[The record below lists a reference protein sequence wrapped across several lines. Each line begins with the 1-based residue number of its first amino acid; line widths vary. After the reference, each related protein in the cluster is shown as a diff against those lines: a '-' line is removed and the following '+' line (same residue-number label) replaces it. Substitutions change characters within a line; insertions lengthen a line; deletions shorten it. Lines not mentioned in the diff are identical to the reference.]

1 MVTDFLTYLT
11 TQVVG
16 LIKGKVMPL
25 LFDELSGAPTWVPA
39 VLLVTLSLAVG
50 FLARFIL
57 LRFIRYWQNRDRK
70 LFKSLEKH
78 LRGSMFLFIP
88 LLLISAG
95 LNSVNIQPG
104 SLSFITTT
112 VNIFIILSFCSVII
126 RLINVAQDMLF
137 IRYDIN
143 LSNNL
148 RARKIRTQIMYVK
161 KVAIVVLVT
170 LCLSLILLSFPGVRK
185 FGTTILAGAGVAGII
200 IGFALQKSLVNLF
213 AGIQIAFT
221 QPIKIDDAVVVENE
235 WGWIEEINLTYVV
248 VRIWDLR
255 RLVLP
260 ITYFT
265 ENAFQNWTRNN
276 AQILGSVFLYL
287 DYSMPLE
294 PLRRHFER
302 VLSETKLWDQQ
313 TQVLQVTDT
322 TDKTMTIRMLMT
334 AQNSPT
340 AWDLRCYVRE
350 KMIEFIQQNY
360 PQSLPQ
366 VRATLTDAG
375 VRETNSQA

>member
-1 MVTDFLTYLT
+1 MIFLL
-11 TQVVG
+11 
-16 LIKGKVMPL
+16 
-25 LFDELSGAPTWVPA
+25 DELSGAPSWVPA
-39 VLLVTLSLAVG
+39 VLLVTFSFALG
-50 FLARFIL
+50 FLARFTL
-57 LRFIRYWQNRDRK
+57 LRLIRYWQGRDRK

-78 LRGSMFLFIP
+78 LRGSMFFFIP
-88 LLLISAG
+88 LLLINIG
-95 LNSVNIQPG
+95 INYIKINPNSLV
-104 SLSFITTT
+104 FITSTI
-112 VNIFIILSFCSVII
+112 NMFIILSVCSVLI

-148 RARKIRTQIMYVK
+148 RARKIRTQLIYVK
-161 KVAIVVLVT
+161 KVAIVLLVLFCV
-170 LCLSLILLSFPGVRK
+170 SLILLSFPAVRK
-185 FGTTILAGAGVAGII
+185 FGTTILVGAGVAGII
-200 IGFALQKSLVNLF
+200 IGFALQKTLVNLF

-265 ENAFQNWTRNN
+265 ENTFQNWTRNN

-287 DYSMPLE
+287 DYSMPLD
-294 PLRRHFER
+294 PLRKHFEK

-322 TDKTMTIRMLMT
+322 NDKTMAVRLLMT
-334 AQNSPT
+334 AQNSPI
-340 AWDLRCYVRE
+340 AWDLRCHVRE

-360 PQSLPQ
+360 PQSFPH
-366 VRATLTDAG
+366 VRATLTDSG
-375 VRETNSQA
+375 I

>member
-1 MVTDFLTYLT
+1 MPFLF
-11 TQVVG
+11 G
-16 LIKGKVMPL
+16 
-25 LFDELSGAPTWVPA
+25 ELSVAPAWVPA
-39 VLLVTLSLAVG
+39 VLVVTLSLAVG

-57 LRFIRYWQNRDRK
+57 LQFIRYWQSRDRK

-88 LLLISAG
+88 LLLIRVG
-95 LNSVNIQPG
+95 VNYVHVQPEYIT
-104 SLSFITTT
+104 FITTT
-112 VNIFIILSFCSVII
+112 INIFIILSFCSVLI

-143 LSNNL
+143 ISNNL
-148 RARKIRTQIMYVK
+148 RARKIRTQIIYVK

-221 QPIKIDDAVVVENE
+221 QPIKIDDAVVVEKE

-248 VRIWDLR
+248 VRLWDLR

-265 ENAFQNWTRNN
+265 ENPFQNWTRNN
-276 AQILGSVFLYL
+276 AQILGSVFLYV

-294 PLRRHFER
+294 PLRKHFEK
-302 VLSETKLWDQQ
+302 VLSETRLWDQQ

-322 TDKTMTIRMLMT
+322 TEKTMTIRLLMT

-340 AWDLRCYVRE
+340 AFDLRCYVRE

-366 VRATLTDAG
+366 VRATLTTPGASG
-375 VRETNSQA
+375 NE

>member
-1 MVTDFLTYLT
+1 
-11 TQVVG
+11 
-16 LIKGKVMPL
+16 MPMI
-25 LFDELSGAPTWVPA
+25 FGELSGAPSWVPA
-39 VLLVTLSLAVG
+39 VLLVTLSFVVG

-57 LRFIRYWQNRDRK
+57 LRFIRYWQIRDKK

-88 LLLISAG
+88 LLLINVG
-95 LNSVNIQPG
+95 VNYINLRPD
-104 SLSFITTT
+104 SLAFVTTIL
-112 VNIFIILSFCSVII
+112 NIFIILSFCSVLI
-126 RLINVAQDMLF
+126 RLTNVAQDMLF

-148 RARKIRTQIMYVK
+148 RARKIRTQIIYVK
-161 KVAIVVLVT
+161 KVAIVLLVSF
-170 LCLSLILLSFPGVRK
+170 CLTLILLSFPGVRK

-287 DYSMPLE
+287 DYSMPLD
-294 PLRRHFER
+294 PLRKHFEKI
-302 VLSETKLWDQQ
+302 LSETKLWDQQ

-322 TDKTMTIRMLMT
+322 TDKTMTIRLLMT

-340 AWDLRCYVRE
+340 AWDLRCLVRE

-360 PQSLPQ
+360 PQCLPH
-366 VRATLTDAG
+366 VRATLTNSDA
-375 VRETNSQA
+375 

>member
-1 MVTDFLTYLT
+1 
-11 TQVVG
+11 
-16 LIKGKVMPL
+16 MPMI
-25 LFDELSGAPTWVPA
+25 FGELSGAPSWVPA
-39 VLLVTLSLAVG
+39 LLLVTLSFALG

-57 LRFIRYWQNRDRK
+57 LRFIRYWQGRDRK

-88 LLLISAG
+88 LLLINVG
-95 LNSVNIQPG
+95 VNYISIQPD
-104 SLSFITTT
+104 SLVFITTT
-112 VNIFIILSFCSVII
+112 VNIFIILSFCSVLI
-126 RLINVAQDMLF
+126 RLTNVAQDMLF

-148 RARKIRTQIMYVK
+148 RARKIRTQIIYVK
-161 KVAIVVLVT
+161 KVAIVLLVSF
-170 LCLSLILLSFPGVRK
+170 CLSLILLSFPGVRK

-287 DYSMPLE
+287 DYSMPLD
-294 PLRRHFER
+294 PLRKHFEK

-322 TDKTMTIRMLMT
+322 NDKTMTVRLLMT
-334 AQNSPT
+334 AQNSPI
-340 AWDLRCYVRE
+340 AWDLRCHVRE

-360 PQSLPQ
+360 PQSLPHL
-366 VRATLTDAG
+366 RATLTDSG
-375 VRETNSQA
+375 V

>member
-112 VNIFIILSFCSVII
+112 VNIFIILSFCSVLI

-287 DYSMPLE
+287 DYSMPLD
-294 PLRRHFER
+294 PLRKHFEK

-350 KMIEFIQQNY
+350 KMIEFIQQNH

-375 VRETNSQA
+375 VRETNS

>member
-1 MVTDFLTYLT
+1 
-11 TQVVG
+11 
-16 LIKGKVMPL
+16 MPL
-25 LFDELSGAPTWVPA
+25 LFGELSGAPVWVPA
-39 VLLVTLSLAVG
+39 VLLVTLSLILG

-57 LRFIRYWQNRDRK
+57 LRFIRYWQSRDRK

-78 LRGSMFLFIP
+78 LSGSMFLFIP
-88 LLLISAG
+88 LLLINVG
-95 LNSVNIQPG
+95 VNYISIHPD
-104 SLSFITTT
+104 SLAFITTT
-112 VNIFIILSFCSVII
+112 TNVFIILSLCSILI
-126 RLINVAQDMLF
+126 RLTNVAQDMLF

-148 RARKIRTQIMYVK
+148 RARKIRTQIIYVK
-161 KVAIVVLVT
+161 KVAIVLLVSF
-170 LCLSLILLSFPGVRK
+170 CLSLILLSFPGVRK

-287 DYSMPLE
+287 DYSMPLD
-294 PLRRHFER
+294 PLRKHFEK

-322 TDKTMTIRMLMT
+322 NDKTMTIRLLMT

-350 KMIEFIQQNY
+350 KMIEFIQQKLSAEPASRESN
-360 PQSLPQ
+360 
-366 VRATLTDAG
+366 TD
-375 VRETNSQA
+375 

>member
-1 MVTDFLTYLT
+1 
-11 TQVVG
+11 
-16 LIKGKVMPL
+16 MPSI
-25 LFDELSGAPTWVPA
+25 FDELSDAPSWVPA
-39 VLLVTLSLAVG
+39 VLLVTLSLVAG
-50 FLARFIL
+50 FLARFLL
-57 LRFIRYWQNRDRK
+57 LRFIRYWQDRDRK

-78 LRGSMFLFIP
+78 LRGSMFLFVP
-88 LLLISAG
+88 LMLINVGAEY
-95 LNSVNIQPG
+95 VNIHPD
-104 SLSFITTT
+104 SLSFITPTLN
-112 VNIFIILSFCSVII
+112 VFIILSLCSILI
-126 RLINVAQDMLF
+126 RLTNVAQDMLF

-148 RARKIRTQIMYVK
+148 RARKIRTQIIYVK
-161 KVAIVVLVT
+161 KVAIVLLVSF
-170 LCLSLILLSFPGVRK
+170 CLSLILISIPGVRK

-294 PLRRHFER
+294 PLRQHFEK

-322 TDKTMTIRMLMT
+322 TDKTMTIRLLMT

-360 PQSLPQ
+360 PQSLPH
-366 VRATLTDAG
+366 VRATLTETG
-375 VRETNSQA
+375 VSNSTKTLS

>member
-1 MVTDFLTYLT
+1 
-11 TQVVG
+11 
-16 LIKGKVMPL
+16 MPMI
-25 LFDELSGAPTWVPA
+25 FGELSGAPSWVPA
-39 VLLVTLSLAVG
+39 VLLVTLSFALG

-57 LRFIRYWQNRDRK
+57 LRFIRYWQSRDRK

-88 LLLISAG
+88 LLLINVG
-95 LNSVNIQPG
+95 VNYINIQSG
-104 SLSFITTT
+104 FLDLITSI
-112 VNIFIILSFCSVII
+112 VNVFIILSFCSILI
-126 RLINVAQDMLF
+126 RLTNVAQDMLF

-148 RARKIRTQIMYVK
+148 RARKIRTQIIYVK
-161 KVAIVVLVT
+161 KVAIVLLVLF
-170 LCLSLILLSFPGVRK
+170 CISLILLSIPGVRK

-287 DYSMPLE
+287 DYSMPLD
-294 PLRRHFER
+294 PLRKHFEK

-313 TQVLQVTDT
+313 TQVLQVTDAN
-322 TDKTMTIRMLMT
+322 DKTMTVRLLMT

-340 AWDLRCYVRE
+340 AWDLRCHVRE

-366 VRATLTDAG
+366 VRATLTDSG
-375 VRETNSQA
+375 V

>member
-1 MVTDFLTYLT
+1 
-11 TQVVG
+11 
-16 LIKGKVMPL
+16 MPL
-25 LFDELSGAPTWVPA
+25 IFDELSGAPSWVPA
-39 VLLVTLSLAVG
+39 LLLVTLSFAVG
-50 FLARFIL
+50 SLARFIFF
-57 LRFIRYWQNRDRK
+57 RFVLYWQKRDRK

-78 LRGSMFLFIP
+78 LRGSIFLFIP
-88 LLLISAG
+88 LLLINVG
-95 LNSVNIQPG
+95 LNYINIRPHY
-104 SLSFITTT
+104 LDLITTLI
-112 VNIFIILSFCSVII
+112 NAFIILSFCSILV
-126 RLINVAQDMLF
+126 RLTNVVQDMLF

-161 KVAIVVLVT
+161 KVAIVLLVT
-170 LCLSLILLSFPGVRK
+170 LCVSLILLSFPGVRR

-221 QPIKIDDAVVVENE
+221 QPIKIDDAVVVEKE

-265 ENAFQNWTRNN
+265 ENTFQNWTRNN
-276 AQILGSVFLYL
+276 AQILGSVFLYV

-294 PLRRHFER
+294 PLRKHFEKI
-302 VLSETKLWDQQ
+302 LSETKLWDQE

-322 TDKTMTIRMLMT
+322 TEKTMTLRLLMT
-334 AQNSPT
+334 AQNSPM

-360 PQSLPQ
+360 PQCLPQ
-366 VRATLTDAG
+366 LRASLNDLTLEPA
-375 VRETNSQA
+375 EKQ

>member
-1 MVTDFLTYLT
+1 M
-11 TQVVG
+11 Q
-16 LIKGKVMPL
+16 L
-25 LFDELSGAPTWVPA
+25 LFIELSDAPSWVPA
-39 VLLVTLSLAVG
+39 LLLVTLSFAVG

-57 LRFIRYWQNRDRK
+57 LRFIRYWQKRDRK

-78 LRGSMFLFIP
+78 LRGSMFLFLP
-88 LLLISAG
+88 LLLINVG
-95 LNSVNIQPG
+95 VRYINIPTNVLN
-104 SLSFITTT
+104 LITSTA
-112 VNIFIILSFCSVII
+112 NIFIILSFCSVLI
-126 RLINVAQDMLF
+126 RLTNVVQDMLF

-148 RARKIRTQIMYVK
+148 RARKIRTQIIYVK
-161 KVAIVVLVT
+161 KVAIVLLVLF
-170 LCLSLILLSFPGVRK
+170 CLSLILLSFPGVRK

-221 QPIKIDDAVVVENE
+221 QPIKIDDAVVVEKE

-276 AQILGSVFLYL
+276 AQILGSVFLYV

-294 PLRRHFER
+294 PLRKHFEK

-322 TDKTMTIRMLMT
+322 TEKTMTIRLLMT

-360 PQSLPQ
+360 PQSLPH
-366 VRATLTDAG
+366 VRATLN
-375 VRETNSQA
+375 NSIDSVTQQDHD

>member
-1 MVTDFLTYLT
+1 MPFLF
-11 TQVVG
+11 G
-16 LIKGKVMPL
+16 
-25 LFDELSGAPTWVPA
+25 ELSVAPAWVPA
-39 VLLVTLSLAVG
+39 VLVVTLSLAVG

-57 LRFIRYWQNRDRK
+57 LQFIRYWQSRDRK

-88 LLLISAG
+88 LLLIRVG
-95 LNSVNIQPG
+95 VNYVHVQPE
-104 SLSFITTT
+104 SFLFITTT
-112 VNIFIILSFCSVII
+112 INIFIILSFCSVLI

-143 LSNNL
+143 ISNNL
-148 RARKIRTQIMYVK
+148 RARKIRTQIIYVK

-170 LCLSLILLSFPGVRK
+170 FCLSLILLSFPGVRK

-221 QPIKIDDAVVVENE
+221 QPIKIDDAVVVEKE

-248 VRIWDLR
+248 VRLWDLR

-265 ENAFQNWTRNN
+265 ENPFQNWTRNN
-276 AQILGSVFLYL
+276 AQILGSVFLYV

-294 PLRRHFER
+294 PLRKHFEK
-302 VLSETKLWDQQ
+302 VLSETRLWDQQ

-322 TDKTMTIRMLMT
+322 TEKTMTIRLLMT

-340 AWDLRCYVRE
+340 AFDLRCYVRE

-366 VRATLTDAG
+366 VRATLTGPGASG
-375 VRETNSQA
+375 SE

>member
-1 MVTDFLTYLT
+1 
-11 TQVVG
+11 
-16 LIKGKVMPL
+16 MPL
-25 LFDELSGAPTWVPA
+25 LFGELSGFPSWVPA
-39 VLLVTLSLAVG
+39 VLLVTLSLALG
-50 FLARFIL
+50 FLLRFML
-57 LRFIRYWQNRDRK
+57 LRFIRYWQDRDRK

-78 LRGSMFLFIP
+78 LHGSMFLFIP
-88 LLLISAG
+88 LLLIRAG
-95 LNSVNIQPG
+95 VNYVNIEPG
-104 SLSFITTT
+104 SIDFITSAAH
-112 VNIFIILSFCSVII
+112 IFIILSFCSVLI

-148 RARKIRTQIMYVK
+148 RARKIRTQIIYVK
-161 KVAIVVLVT
+161 KVAIVILVT
-170 LCLSLILLSFPGVRK
+170 LCLSLILLSFPGVRQ

-221 QPIKIDDAVVVENE
+221 QPIKIDDAVVVEKE

-248 VRIWDLR
+248 VRLWDLR

-265 ENAFQNWTRNN
+265 ENPFQNWTRNN

-287 DYSMPLE
+287 DYSMPLA
-294 PLRRHFER
+294 PLREHFEK
-302 VLSETKLWDQQ
+302 VLSETRLWDQE

-322 TDKTMTIRMLMT
+322 DDKTMTIRLLMT

-360 PQSLPQ
+360 PQSLPRF
-366 VRATLTDAG
+366 RATLTDSD
-375 VRETNSQA
+375 N

>member
-1 MVTDFLTYLT
+1 
-11 TQVVG
+11 
-16 LIKGKVMPL
+16 MPL
-25 LFDELSGAPTWVPA
+25 LFGELSGAPAWVPA

-50 FLARFIL
+50 FLTRFIL
-57 LRFIRYWQNRDRK
+57 LQFICYWQSHDRK

-88 LLLISAG
+88 LLLIRLG
-95 LNSVNIQPG
+95 VNYVNIQPE
-104 SLSFITTT
+104 SLGFISTTI
-112 VNIFIILSFCSVII
+112 NIFIILSFCSVLI

-143 LSNNL
+143 ISNNL
-148 RARKIRTQIMYVK
+148 RARKIRTQIIYVK

-221 QPIKIDDAVVVENE
+221 QPIKIDDAVVVEKE

-248 VRIWDLR
+248 VRLWDLR

-265 ENAFQNWTRNN
+265 ENTFQNWTRNN

-294 PLRRHFER
+294 PLRQHFEK
-302 VLSETKLWDQQ
+302 VLSETKLWDRQ

-322 TDKTMTIRMLMT
+322 SEKTMTIRLLMT

-340 AWDLRCYVRE
+340 AWDLRCHVRE

-360 PQSLPQ
+360 PQSLPHI
-366 VRATLTDAG
+366 RATLTSA
-375 VRETNSQA
+375 E

>member
-1 MVTDFLTYLT
+1 
-11 TQVVG
+11 
-16 LIKGKVMPL
+16 MPMI
-25 LFDELSGAPTWVPA
+25 FGELSGAPSWVPA
-39 VLLVTLSLAVG
+39 LLLVTLSFALG

-57 LRFIRYWQNRDRK
+57 LRFIRYWQSRDRK

-88 LLLISAG
+88 LLLINVG
-95 LNSVNIQPG
+95 VNYISIQPD
-104 SLSFITTT
+104 SLVFITTT
-112 VNIFIILSFCSVII
+112 VNIFIILSFCSVLI
-126 RLINVAQDMLF
+126 RLTNVAQDMLF

-148 RARKIRTQIMYVK
+148 RARKIRTQIIYVK
-161 KVAIVVLVT
+161 KVAIVLLVSF
-170 LCLSLILLSFPGVRK
+170 CLSLILLSFPGVRK

-255 RLVLP
+255 RLILP

-287 DYSMPLE
+287 DYSMPLD
-294 PLRRHFER
+294 PLRKHFEK

-322 TDKTMTIRMLMT
+322 NDKTMTVRLLMT
-334 AQNSPT
+334 AQNSPI
-340 AWDLRCYVRE
+340 AWDLRCHVRE

-360 PQSLPQ
+360 PQSLPH
-366 VRATLTDAG
+366 VRATLTDSG
-375 VRETNSQA
+375 V

>member
-1 MVTDFLTYLT
+1 
-11 TQVVG
+11 
-16 LIKGKVMPL
+16 MPL
-25 LFDELSGAPTWVPA
+25 IFGELSGAPVWVPA
-39 VLLVTLSLAVG
+39 VLLVTLSFALG

-78 LRGSMFLFIP
+78 LRGSMFFFIP
-88 LLLISAG
+88 LMLINVG
-95 LNSVNIQPG
+95 INYFNIHPD
-104 SLSFITTT
+104 SLAFITTIIN
-112 VNIFIILSFCSVII
+112 VFIILSFCSVLI
-126 RLINVAQDMLF
+126 RLTNVAQDMLF

-148 RARKIRTQIMYVK
+148 RARKIRTQIIYVK
-161 KVAIVVLVT
+161 KVAIVILVAF
-170 LCLSLILLSFPGVRK
+170 CLSLILLSFPGVRK

-294 PLRRHFER
+294 PLRKHFEKI
-302 VLSETKLWDQQ
+302 LSETKLWDQQ
-313 TQVLQVTDT
+313 TQVLQVTDAN
-322 TDKTMTIRMLMT
+322 DKTMTIRLLMT
-334 AQNSPT
+334 AQNSPI
-340 AWDLRCYVRE
+340 AWDLRCHVRE

-360 PQSLPQ
+360 PQSLPH
-366 VRATLTDAG
+366 VRATLTDSS
-375 VRETNSQA
+375 V

>member
-1 MVTDFLTYLT
+1 
-11 TQVVG
+11 
-16 LIKGKVMPL
+16 MPMI
-25 LFDELSGAPTWVPA
+25 FGELSGAPSWVPA
-39 VLLVTLSLAVG
+39 VLLVTLSFVVG

-57 LRFIRYWQNRDRK
+57 LRFIRYWQIRDKK

-78 LRGSMFLFIP
+78 LRGSIFLFIP
-88 LLLISAG
+88 LLLINVG
-95 LNSVNIQPG
+95 VNYINLRPD
-104 SLSFITTT
+104 SLAFVTTIL
-112 VNIFIILSFCSVII
+112 NIFIILSFCSVLI
-126 RLINVAQDMLF
+126 RLTNVAQDMLF

-148 RARKIRTQIMYVK
+148 RARKIRTQIIYVK
-161 KVAIVVLVT
+161 KVAIVLLVSF
-170 LCLSLILLSFPGVRK
+170 CLTLILLSFPGVRK

-287 DYSMPLE
+287 DYSMPLD
-294 PLRRHFER
+294 PLRKHFEKI
-302 VLSETKLWDQQ
+302 LSETKLWDQQ

-322 TDKTMTIRMLMT
+322 TDKTMTIRLLMT

-340 AWDLRCYVRE
+340 AWDLRCLVRE

-360 PQSLPQ
+360 PQCLPH
-366 VRATLTDAG
+366 VRATLTNSDA
-375 VRETNSQA
+375 

>member
-1 MVTDFLTYLT
+1 MPFLF
-11 TQVVG
+11 G
-16 LIKGKVMPL
+16 
-25 LFDELSGAPTWVPA
+25 ELSVAPAWVPA
-39 VLLVTLSLAVG
+39 VLVVTLSLAVG

-57 LRFIRYWQNRDRK
+57 LQFIRYWQSRDRK

-88 LLLISAG
+88 LLLIRVG
-95 LNSVNIQPG
+95 VNYVHVQPEYIT
-104 SLSFITTT
+104 FITTT
-112 VNIFIILSFCSVII
+112 INIFIILSFCSVLI

-143 LSNNL
+143 ISNNL
-148 RARKIRTQIMYVK
+148 RARKIRTQIIYVK

-221 QPIKIDDAVVVENE
+221 QPIKIDDAVVVEKE

-248 VRIWDLR
+248 VRLWDLR

-265 ENAFQNWTRNN
+265 ENPFQNWTRNN
-276 AQILGSVFLYL
+276 AQILGSVFLYV

-294 PLRRHFER
+294 PLRKHFEK
-302 VLSETKLWDQQ
+302 VLSETRLWDQQ

-322 TDKTMTIRMLMT
+322 TEKTMTIRLLMT

-340 AWDLRCYVRE
+340 AFDLRCYVRE

-366 VRATLTDAG
+366 VRATLTSPGASG
-375 VRETNSQA
+375 SE

>member
-1 MVTDFLTYLT
+1 
-11 TQVVG
+11 
-16 LIKGKVMPL
+16 MPL
-25 LFDELSGAPTWVPA
+25 ILSELSGAPTWVGA
-39 VLLVTLSLAVG
+39 VLLVTLSFAVG

-88 LLLISAG
+88 LLLINVG
-95 LNSVNIQPG
+95 VNYIDIHPDA
-104 SLSFITTT
+104 LAFITTT
-112 VNIFIILSFCSVII
+112 VNIFIILSLCSILI
-126 RLINVAQDMLF
+126 RLINVLQDMLF

-148 RARKIRTQIMYVK
+148 RARKIRTQIIYVK
-161 KVAIVVLVT
+161 KVAIVLIVS
-170 LCLSLILLSFPGVRK
+170 LCVSLILLNFPSVRK

-235 WGWIEEINLTYVV
+235 WGWIEEINLTYIV

-265 ENAFQNWTRNN
+265 EKPFQNWTRND
-276 AQILGSVFLYL
+276 AQILGSVFLYV
-287 DYSMPLE
+287 DYSMPLD
-294 PLRRHFER
+294 PLRKHFEK
-302 VLSETKLWDQQ
+302 VLSETTLWDQQ

-322 TDKTMTIRMLMT
+322 NEKTMILRLLMT

-350 KMIEFIQQNY
+350 RMIEFIQQNY
-360 PQSLPQ
+360 PQSLPH
-366 VRATLTDAG
+366 VRATLN
-375 VRETNSQA
+375 NSVDQ

>member
-1 MVTDFLTYLT
+1 M
-11 TQVVG
+11 Q
-16 LIKGKVMPL
+16 LI
-25 LFDELSGAPTWVPA
+25 FSELSDAPSWVPA
-39 VLLVTLSLAVG
+39 LLLVTLSFAVG

-78 LRGSMFLFIP
+78 LRGSMLLFIP
-88 LLLISAG
+88 LLLINVGIRYINIPATA
-95 LNSVNIQPG
+95 LN
-104 SLSFITTT
+104 LITSTA
-112 VNIFIILSFCSVII
+112 NIFIILSFCSVLI
-126 RLINVAQDMLF
+126 RLTNVVQDMLF

-148 RARKIRTQIMYVK
+148 RARKIRTQIIYVK
-161 KVAIVVLVT
+161 KVAIVLLVLF
-170 LCLSLILLSFPGVRK
+170 CLSLILLSFPGVRK

-276 AQILGSVFLYL
+276 AQILGSVFLYV

-294 PLRRHFER
+294 PLRKHFEK

-322 TDKTMTIRMLMT
+322 TDKTMTIRLLMT

-360 PQSLPQ
+360 PHSLPH
-366 VRATLTDAG
+366 VRATLSNTTES
-375 VRETNSQA
+375 VTQQNHS

>member
-1 MVTDFLTYLT
+1 
-11 TQVVG
+11 
-16 LIKGKVMPL
+16 MPL
-25 LFDELSGAPTWVPA
+25 IFSELSGAPTWVGA
-39 VLLVTLSLAVG
+39 LLLVTLSFAVG

-88 LLLISAG
+88 LLLINVG
-95 LNSVNIQPG
+95 VNYIDIHPDA
-104 SLSFITTT
+104 LAFITTA
-112 VNIFIILSFCSVII
+112 VNIFIILSLCSILI
-126 RLINVAQDMLF
+126 RLINVVQDMLF

-148 RARKIRTQIMYVK
+148 RARKIRTQIIYVK
-161 KVAIVVLVT
+161 KVAIVLIVS
-170 LCLSLILLSFPGVRK
+170 LCVSLILLNFPSVRK

-235 WGWIEEINLTYVV
+235 WGWIEEINLTYIV

-265 ENAFQNWTRNN
+265 EKPFQNWTRND
-276 AQILGSVFLYL
+276 AQILGSVFLYV
-287 DYSMPLE
+287 DYSMPLD
-294 PLRRHFER
+294 PLRKHFEK
-302 VLSETKLWDQQ
+302 VLSETTLWDQQ

-322 TDKTMTIRMLMT
+322 NDKTMTIRLLMT

-350 KMIEFIQQNY
+350 RMIEFIQQNY
-360 PQSLPQ
+360 PQSLPH
-366 VRATLTDAG
+366 VRATLN
-375 VRETNSQA
+375 NSGDQ

>member
-1 MVTDFLTYLT
+1 
-11 TQVVG
+11 
-16 LIKGKVMPL
+16 MPMI
-25 LFDELSGAPTWVPA
+25 FGELSGAPLWVPA
-39 VLLVTLSLAVG
+39 VLLVTLSFALG

-57 LRFIRYWQNRDRK
+57 LRFVRYWQNRDRK

-88 LLLISAG
+88 LLLINVG
-95 LNSVNIQPG
+95 VNYINLHPD
-104 SLSFITTT
+104 SLAFITTT
-112 VNIFIILSFCSVII
+112 VNIFIILSFCSILI

-148 RARKIRTQIMYVK
+148 RARKIRTQIIYVK
-161 KVAIVVLVT
+161 KVAIVLLVAF
-170 LCLSLILLSFPGVRK
+170 CLTLILLNFPGVRK

-276 AQILGSVFLYL
+276 AQILGSVFLYV
-287 DYSMPLE
+287 DYSMPLD
-294 PLRRHFER
+294 PLRKHFEKI
-302 VLSETKLWDQQ
+302 LSETRLWDQQ

-322 TDKTMTIRMLMT
+322 TDKTMTIRLLMT
-334 AQNSPT
+334 AQNSPI
-340 AWDLRCYVRE
+340 AWDLRCHVRE

-360 PQSLPQ
+360 PQSLPH
-366 VRATLTDAG
+366 VRATLSDNKDDNPKA
-375 VRETNSQA
+375 VD

>member
-1 MVTDFLTYLT
+1 MPFLF
-11 TQVVG
+11 G
-16 LIKGKVMPL
+16 
-25 LFDELSGAPTWVPA
+25 ELSGAPAWVPA
-39 VLLVTLSLAVG
+39 VLLVTISLAVG

-57 LRFIRYWQNRDRK
+57 LLFIRYWQSRDRK

-88 LLLISAG
+88 LLFIRVG
-95 LNSVNIQPG
+95 INYVHIQPE
-104 SLSFITTT
+104 SLGFIRTTT
-112 VNIFIILSFCSVII
+112 NIFIILSFCSVLV

-143 LSNNL
+143 ISNNL

-161 KVAIVVLVT
+161 KVAIVILVL
-170 LCLSLILLSFPGVRK
+170 LCLSMILLSFPAARK
-185 FGTTILAGAGVAGII
+185 FSTTILAGAGVAGLI

-221 QPIKIDDAVVVENE
+221 QPIKIDDAVVVEKE

-248 VRIWDLR
+248 VRLWDLR

-260 ITYFT
+260 ITYFN
-265 ENAFQNWTRNN
+265 ENPFQNWTRNN

-287 DYSMPLE
+287 DYSMPLQ
-294 PLRRHFER
+294 PLRQHFEK
-302 VLSETKLWDQQ
+302 VLSETKLWDKE
-313 TQVLQVTDT
+313 TQVLQVTET
-322 TDKTMTIRMLMT
+322 TEKTMTIRLLMT

-340 AWDLRCYVRE
+340 AFDLRCHVRE

-360 PQSLPQ
+360 PQSLPH
-366 VRATLTDAG
+366 VRATLTAS
-375 VRETNSQA
+375 VASESE

>member
-1 MVTDFLTYLT
+1 ML
-11 TQVVG
+11 
-16 LIKGKVMPL
+16 LI
-25 LFDELSGAPTWVPA
+25 FEELSGAPIWVPA
-39 VLLVTLSLAVG
+39 ALLVTLSLALG
-50 FLARFIL
+50 FTIRFIL
-57 LRFIRYWQNRDRK
+57 LRFIRYWQSRDRK

-88 LLLISAG
+88 LLLINVG
-95 LNSVNIQPG
+95 VNYINIQPN
-104 SLSFITTT
+104 SLVFITSSL
-112 VNIFIILSFCSVII
+112 NIFIILSLCSILI

-148 RARKIRTQIMYVK
+148 RARKIRTQIIYVK
-161 KVAIVVLVT
+161 KVAIVLLVSF
-170 LCLSLILLSFPGVRK
+170 CLILILFSFPGFRK

-265 ENAFQNWTRNN
+265 ENPFQNWTRNN

-287 DYSMPLE
+287 DYSMPLA
-294 PLRRHFER
+294 PLRQHFEK

-313 TQVLQVTDT
+313 TQVLQVTET
-322 TDKTMTIRMLMT
+322 TEKTMTIRLLMT

-350 KMIEFIQQNY
+350 KMIEFVQQHY
-360 PQSLPQ
+360 PQSLPH
-366 VRATLTDAG
+366 VRATLTDPAFE
-375 VRETNSQA
+375 RPKDQ

>member
-1 MVTDFLTYLT
+1 MPFL
-11 TQVVG
+11 VG
-16 LIKGKVMPL
+16 
-25 LFDELSGAPTWVPA
+25 ELSGAPAWVPA
-39 VLLVTLSLAVG
+39 VLLVTVSLAVG

-57 LRFIRYWQNRDRK
+57 LQFIRYWQSRDRK

-88 LLLISAG
+88 LLLIRVGVNYA
-95 LNSVNIQPG
+95 NIQPE
-104 SLSFITTT
+104 SLSFIRTTT
-112 VNIFIILSFCSVII
+112 NIFIILSFCSVLI

-143 LSNNL
+143 ISNNL

-161 KVAIVVLVT
+161 KVAIVLLVT
-170 LCLSLILLSFPGVRK
+170 LCLSLILLSFPGVRQ

-221 QPIKIDDAVVVENE
+221 QPIKIDDAVVVEKE

-248 VRIWDLR
+248 VRLWDLR

-265 ENAFQNWTRNN
+265 ENPFQNWTRNN
-276 AQILGSVFLYL
+276 AQILGSVFLYV
-287 DYSMPLE
+287 DYSMPLQ
-294 PLRRHFER
+294 PLREHFEK
-302 VLSETKLWDQQ
+302 VLSETRLWDQE

-322 TDKTMTIRMLMT
+322 TEKTMTIRLLMT

-340 AWDLRCYVRE
+340 AFDLRCYVRE

-366 VRATLTDAG
+366 VRATLTPSIAADS
-375 VRETNSQA
+375 E

>member
-1 MVTDFLTYLT
+1 MPFLF
-11 TQVVG
+11 G
-16 LIKGKVMPL
+16 
-25 LFDELSGAPTWVPA
+25 ELSVAPAWVPA
-39 VLLVTLSLAVG
+39 VLVVTLSLAVG

-57 LRFIRYWQNRDRK
+57 LQFIRYWQSRDRK

-88 LLLISAG
+88 LLLIRVG
-95 LNSVNIQPG
+95 VNYVHVQPEYIT
-104 SLSFITTT
+104 FITTT
-112 VNIFIILSFCSVII
+112 INIFIILSFCSVLI

-143 LSNNL
+143 ISNNL
-148 RARKIRTQIMYVK
+148 RARKIRTQIIYVK
-161 KVAIVVLVT
+161 KVAIVVLVAF
-170 LCLSLILLSFPGVRK
+170 CLSLILLSFPGVRK

-221 QPIKIDDAVVVENE
+221 QPIKIDDAVVVEKE

-248 VRIWDLR
+248 VRLWDLR

-265 ENAFQNWTRNN
+265 ENPFQNWTRNN
-276 AQILGSVFLYL
+276 AQILGSVFLYV

-294 PLRRHFER
+294 PLRKHFEK
-302 VLSETKLWDQQ
+302 VLSETRLWDQQ

-322 TDKTMTIRMLMT
+322 TEKTMTIRLLMT

-340 AWDLRCYVRE
+340 AFDLRCYVRE

-366 VRATLTDAG
+366 VRATLTSPGASG
-375 VRETNSQA
+375 SE

>member
-294 PLRRHFER
+294 PLRRHFEK

-322 TDKTMTIRMLMT
+322 TDKTMTIRLLMT

-366 VRATLTDAG
+366 VRATLTDAE
-375 VRETNSQA
+375 VRETNS

>member
-1 MVTDFLTYLT
+1 MPFLF
-11 TQVVG
+11 G
-16 LIKGKVMPL
+16 
-25 LFDELSGAPTWVPA
+25 ELSGAPAWVPA
-39 VLLVTLSLAVG
+39 VLLVTLSLAIG

-57 LRFIRYWQNRDRK
+57 LQFIRYWQSRDRK

-88 LLLISAG
+88 LLLIRVG
-95 LNSVNIQPG
+95 VNYVHIQPE
-104 SLSFITTT
+104 SLGFITTT
-112 VNIFIILSFCSVII
+112 INIFIILSFCSVLI

-143 LSNNL
+143 ISNNL

-161 KVAIVVLVT
+161 KVAIVILVT

-221 QPIKIDDAVVVENE
+221 QPIKIDDAVVVEKE

-248 VRIWDLR
+248 VRLWDLR

-265 ENAFQNWTRNN
+265 ENPFQNWTRNN
-276 AQILGSVFLYL
+276 AQILGSVFLYV

-294 PLRRHFER
+294 PLRQHFEK
-302 VLSETKLWDQQ
+302 VLSETKLWDQE

-322 TDKTMTIRMLMT
+322 TEKTMTIRMLMT

-340 AWDLRCYVRE
+340 AFDLRCYVRE
-350 KMIEFIQQNY
+350 KMIEFIQENY
-360 PQSLPQ
+360 PHGLPQ
-366 VRATLTDAG
+366 VRATLTVPAAS
-375 VRETNSQA
+375 ENEL

>member
-1 MVTDFLTYLT
+1 M
-11 TQVVG
+11 
-16 LIKGKVMPL
+16 MPL
-25 LFDELSGAPTWVPA
+25 IFSELSGAPSWVTA
-39 VLLVTLSLAVG
+39 VLLVTFSFAVG

-78 LRGSMFLFIP
+78 LRGSMFLFLP
-88 LLLISAG
+88 LMLINVG
-95 LNSVNIQPG
+95 VNYIDMHPDA
-104 SLSFITTT
+104 LAFITTT
-112 VNIFIILSFCSVII
+112 VNTFIILSLCSILI
-126 RLINVAQDMLF
+126 RLTNVAQDMLF
-137 IRYDIN
+137 IRYDITIA
-143 LSNNL
+143 NNL
-148 RARKIRTQIMYVK
+148 RARKIRTQIIYVK
-161 KVAIVVLVT
+161 KVAIVLLVS
-170 LCLSLILLSFPGVRK
+170 LSVSLILLSFPGVRK

-235 WGWIEEINLTYVV
+235 WGWIEEINLTYIV

-265 ENAFQNWTRNN
+265 EKPFQNWTRND

-287 DYSMPLE
+287 DYSMPLD
-294 PLRRHFER
+294 PLRKHFEK
-302 VLSETKLWDQQ
+302 VLSETTLWDQQ

-322 TDKTMTIRMLMT
+322 NEKTMTIRLLMT

-340 AWDLRCYVRE
+340 AWDLRCHVRE

-360 PQSLPQ
+360 PQSLPH

-375 VRETNSQA
+375 SIAQEARG

>member
-1 MVTDFLTYLT
+1 
-11 TQVVG
+11 
-16 LIKGKVMPL
+16 MPW
-25 LFDELSGAPTWVPA
+25 LFGELSGAPVWVPA
-39 VLLVTLSLAVG
+39 VLLVTLSLIVG
-50 FLARFIL
+50 FLTRFIL
-57 LRFIRYWQNRDRK
+57 LQFIRYWQSRDRK

-88 LLLISAG
+88 LLLINLG
-95 LNSVNIQPG
+95 VRYVHIQPG
-104 SLSFITTT
+104 TLGFITTT
-112 VNIFIILSFCSVII
+112 INIFIILSFCSVLI

-143 LSNNL
+143 ISNNL

-161 KVAIVVLVT
+161 KVAIVILVT

-221 QPIKIDDAVVVENE
+221 QPIKIDDAVVVEKE

-248 VRIWDLR
+248 VRLWDLR

-265 ENAFQNWTRNN
+265 ENPFQNWTRNN

-294 PLRRHFER
+294 PLRKHFEK
-302 VLSETKLWDQQ
+302 VLSETKLWDQE

-322 TDKTMTIRMLMT
+322 TEKTMTIRMLMT

-340 AWDLRCYVRE
+340 AWDLRCHVRE

-360 PQSLPQ
+360 PQCLPH
-366 VRATLTDAG
+366 VRATLTGSADSG
-375 VRETNSQA
+375 SE

>member
-1 MVTDFLTYLT
+1 ML
-11 TQVVG
+11 
-16 LIKGKVMPL
+16 M
-25 LFDELSGAPTWVPA
+25 LFGEFSGAPSWVPA
-39 VLLVTLSLAVG
+39 VLLVTLSFALG

-57 LRFIRYWQNRDRK
+57 LRFIRYWQSRDRK

-88 LLLISAG
+88 LLMISVG
-95 LNSVNIQPG
+95 VNYLNIHPEAL
-104 SLSFITTT
+104 SLITTV
-112 VNIFIILSFCSVII
+112 VNIFIILSFCSVLI
-126 RLINVAQDMLF
+126 RLTNVAQDMLF

-161 KVAIVVLVT
+161 KVAIVLLVLF
-170 LCLSLILLSFPGVRK
+170 CLSLVLLSIPGVRK

-287 DYSMPLE
+287 DYSMPLD
-294 PLRRHFER
+294 PLRKHFEK

-322 TDKTMTIRMLMT
+322 TDKTMTIRLLMT

-340 AWDLRCYVRE
+340 AWDLRCHVRE

-360 PQSLPQ
+360 PQSLPH
-366 VRATLTDAG
+366 VRATLTGAD
-375 VRETNSQA
+375 V

>member
-1 MVTDFLTYLT
+1 
-11 TQVVG
+11 
-16 LIKGKVMPL
+16 MPL
-25 LFDELSGAPTWVPA
+25 VISELSGAPVWVPA
-39 VLLVTLSLAVG
+39 VLLVTLSFAVG
-50 FLARFIL
+50 FLARFII
-57 LRFIRYWQNRDRK
+57 LRFVRYEQSRDKK

-78 LRGSMFLFIP
+78 LRGSLFLFLP
-88 LLLISAG
+88 LILINAG
-95 LNSVNIQPG
+95 FNYINIRPNA
-104 SLSFITTT
+104 LYFITTT
-112 VNIFIILSFCSVII
+112 LNIFIILSVCSVLI

-148 RARKIRTQIMYVK
+148 RARKIRTQLMYVK
-161 KVAIVVLVT
+161 KIAIVLIVILG
-170 LCLSLILLSFPGVRK
+170 LSMILLSFPGVRK

-200 IGFALQKSLVNLF
+200 IGFSLQKTLVNLF

-221 QPIKIDDAVVVENE
+221 QPIKIDDAVVVEKE

-248 VRIWDLR
+248 VRLWDLR

-287 DYSMPLE
+287 DYSMPLA
-294 PLRRHFER
+294 PLRQHFET
-302 VLSETKLWDQQ
+302 VLNETKLWDRE

-322 TDKTMTIRMLMT
+322 SEKTMTIRLLMT

-350 KMIEFIQQNY
+350 KMIEFVQQNY
-360 PQSLPQ
+360 PQSLPRF
-366 VRATLTDAG
+366 RASLDEAE
-375 VRETNSQA
+375 RPEAPADR

>member
-1 MVTDFLTYLT
+1 ML
-11 TQVVG
+11 
-16 LIKGKVMPL
+16 M
-25 LFDELSGAPTWVPA
+25 LFGEFSGAPSWVPA
-39 VLLVTLSLAVG
+39 VLLVTLSFALG

-57 LRFIRYWQNRDRK
+57 LRFIRYWQSRDRK

-88 LLLISAG
+88 LLMISVG
-95 LNSVNIQPG
+95 VNYLNIHPEAL
-104 SLSFITTT
+104 SLITTV
-112 VNIFIILSFCSVII
+112 VNIFIILSFCSVLI
-126 RLINVAQDMLF
+126 RLTNVAQDMLF

-161 KVAIVVLVT
+161 KVAIVLLVLF
-170 LCLSLILLSFPGVRK
+170 CLSLVLLSIPGVRK

-287 DYSMPLE
+287 DYSMPLD
-294 PLRRHFER
+294 PLRKHFEK

-322 TDKTMTIRMLMT
+322 TDKTMTIRLLMT

-340 AWDLRCYVRE
+340 AWDLRCHVRE

-360 PQSLPQ
+360 PQSLPH
-366 VRATLTDAG
+366 VRATLTGADG
-375 VRETNSQA
+375 

>member
-1 MVTDFLTYLT
+1 ML
-11 TQVVG
+11 
-16 LIKGKVMPL
+16 M
-25 LFDELSGAPTWVPA
+25 LFGEFSGAPSWVPA
-39 VLLVTLSLAVG
+39 VLLVTLSFALG

-57 LRFIRYWQNRDRK
+57 LRFIRYWQSRDRK

-88 LLLISAG
+88 LLMISVG
-95 LNSVNIQPG
+95 VNYLNIHPEAL
-104 SLSFITTT
+104 SLITTV
-112 VNIFIILSFCSVII
+112 VNIFIILSFCSVLI
-126 RLINVAQDMLF
+126 RLTNVAQDMLF

-161 KVAIVVLVT
+161 KVAIVLLVLF
-170 LCLSLILLSFPGVRK
+170 CLSLVLLSIPGVRK

-276 AQILGSVFLYL
+276 AQILGAVFLYL
-287 DYSMPLE
+287 DYSMPLD
-294 PLRRHFER
+294 PLRKHFEK

-322 TDKTMTIRMLMT
+322 TDKTMTIRLLMT

-340 AWDLRCYVRE
+340 AWDLRCHVRE

-360 PQSLPQ
+360 PQSLPH
-366 VRATLTDAG
+366 VRATLTGADG
-375 VRETNSQA
+375 

>member
-1 MVTDFLTYLT
+1 
-11 TQVVG
+11 
-16 LIKGKVMPL
+16 MPMI
-25 LFDELSGAPTWVPA
+25 FGEFSGMPSWVPA
-39 VLLVTLSLAVG
+39 VLLVTLSFALG

-57 LRFIRYWQNRDRK
+57 LRFIRYWQIRDRK
-70 LFKSLEKH
+70 LFKSLEMH

-88 LLLISAG
+88 LLLISIG
-95 LNSVNIQPG
+95 INYVNIQPN
-104 SLSFITTT
+104 SLPFINTILN
-112 VNIFIILSFCSVII
+112 VFIILSFCSILI
-126 RLINVAQDMLF
+126 RLTNVVQDMLF

-161 KVAIVVLVT
+161 KVAIVLLVLF
-170 LCLSLILLSFPGVRK
+170 CLSLVLVSIPGVRK

-287 DYSMPLE
+287 DYSMPLA
-294 PLRRHFER
+294 PLRQHFEK

-322 TDKTMTIRMLMT
+322 NDKTMTIRLLMT

-360 PQSLPQ
+360 PQSLPHL
-366 VRATLTDAG
+366 RATLTEPK
-375 VRETNSQA
+375 V